1 MLYLLPF
8 DSLAE
13 FACIIFEPVGE
24 RLSTPRRSE
33 MVKVSLA

>member
-1 MLYLLPF
+1 MFYLLPF

-24 RLSTPRRSE
+24 RLSTPRDLRW
-33 MVKVSLA
+33 